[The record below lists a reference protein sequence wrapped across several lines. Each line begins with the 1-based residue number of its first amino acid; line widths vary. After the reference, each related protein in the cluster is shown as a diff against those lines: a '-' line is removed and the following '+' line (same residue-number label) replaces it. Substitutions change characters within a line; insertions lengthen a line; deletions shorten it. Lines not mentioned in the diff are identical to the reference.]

1 MSNREKP
8 KVSTTAIGTCIMR
21 ATSYYED
28 NSYYKSDDFMAP
40 QMIPAGMKVAV
51 KYKFLRNILKKAIF
65 KVPGIYEYVIAR
77 TKFIDAVFNA
87 SLENIEQIVLLGAGF
102 DSRCQRR
109 FIFDHQRRVK
119 NDQLQ
124 PIKN

>member
-40 QMIPAGMKVAV
+40 QMIPAGMKVRD
-51 KYKFLRNILKKAIF
+51 FHI
-65 KVPGIYEYVIAR
+65 
-77 TKFIDAVFNA
+77 
-87 SLENIEQIVLLGAGF
+87 
-102 DSRCQRR
+102 
-109 FIFDHQRRVK
+109 
-119 NDQLQ
+119 
-124 PIKN
+124 